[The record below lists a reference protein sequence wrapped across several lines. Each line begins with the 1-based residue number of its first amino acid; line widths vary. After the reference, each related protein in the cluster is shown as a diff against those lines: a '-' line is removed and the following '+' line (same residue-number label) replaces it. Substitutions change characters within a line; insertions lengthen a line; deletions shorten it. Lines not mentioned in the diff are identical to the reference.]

1 MKKWEW
7 LGDSTEKDEG
17 MKNCR
22 WCSREGRNTQCPP
35 HPTLP
40 PPRDLDS
47 GFHWG
52 PSCASLLSKSLSSYV
67 IRPYCVTP
75 WRTREVPRKVM
86 ATVTRGGVGQG
97 GGRTRVL
104 TLEICCWRWAM
115 GRKIWSGAQWI
126 FWQNS
131 VVSSLWK
138 AFIFALSGPHFAP
151 ASFCILVSASM
162 SYQAFSFSFLC
173 PNPGFSDPAQVWK
186 WTGKPQECCGAVT
199 WSFEWR
205 HRFQQ
210 SVEGD
215 ATYCCSQVGGFVS
228 CLVCT

>member
-1 MKKWEW
+1 MSSVHIVWPPEE
-7 LGDSTEKDEG
+7 LEKYHG
-17 MKNCR
+17 R
-22 WCSREGRNTQCPP
+22 LWPQSRE
-35 HPTLP
+35 
-40 PPRDLDS
+40 
-47 GFHWG
+47 
-52 PSCASLLSKSLSSYV
+52 
-67 IRPYCVTP
+67 
-75 WRTREVPRKVM
+75 
-86 ATVTRGGVGQG
+86 GGVGQG

-186 WTGKPQECCGAVT
+186 WTGKPEECCGAVT